1 MIPSTFI
8 DFYGDQTRWF
18 LGSVVDLN
26 DPSKLG
32 RVKVRVF
39 GVYDAIADEDLPWA
53 QIVVPIT
60 QGVHEGKGQ
69 YLGILKGT
77 QVFGLFLDGQNS
89 QLPMVIGTVP
99 KEGDE
104 NSKAEENYP
113 QNKVY
118 ETETGHFK
126 EYDDTE
132 GNGRIREEHRSGTHY
147 EMQHDGSRVTEIV
160 KDNYTVV
167 AGDDKLH
174 VSGNVTIIVDG
185 GDTTIDCSEVKMTG
199 NLRVDGGISVGD
211 DVETD
216 EGISLNDHKHKIKSG
231 SSAGVTDKPQ

>member
-39 GVYDAIADEDLPWA
+39 GVYDAKEGDQYLIADEDLPWA
-53 QIVVPIT
+53 QIVVPVT
-60 QGVHEGKGQ
+60 TGTHKGKGQ
-69 YLGILKGT
+69 NLGILVGA
-77 QVFGLFLDGQNS
+77 QVFGMFLDGQNS

-99 KEGDE
+99 KEGDA

-118 ETETGHFK
+118 ETETGHYK
-126 EYDDTE
+126 EWDDSGT
-132 GNGRIREEHRSGTHY
+132 GRIKE
-147 EMQHDGSRVTEIV
+147 QHKDGSYYEITDDGIHIYGKTKVTIHGTAEV
-160 KDNYTVV
+160 NVTAPVVNVNGTVV
-167 AGDDKLH
+167 KLN
-174 VSGNVTIIVDG
+174 S
-185 GDTTIDCSEVKMTG
+185 
-199 NLRVDGGISVGD
+199 
-211 DVETD
+211 
-216 EGISLNDHKHKIKSG
+216 
-231 SSAGVTDKPQ
+231 